1 MIDYGSFFESV
12 GSHELGLFN
21 CFLWVF
27 AFVFSFIFRLLQLFS
42 LSFVRSFVHS
52 ILFFL
57 PTFIIYFF
65 TTVLSLHLT
74 AQRSDYPSHASLPSS
89 TYASHSQVLRTDI
102 D

>member
-1 MIDYGSFFESV
+1 MAHSWSRLDPTD
-12 GSHELGLFN
+12 
-21 CFLWVF
+21 WVHST
-27 AFVFSFIFRLLQLFS
+27 VFYRGFRLYLLFHFSSSSAFQLIVR
-42 LSFVRSFVHS
+42 FVYS

-74 AQRSDYPSHASLPSS
+74 TRRSDYPSHASVPSS